1 MSRKATIDN
10 LFARKTEG
18 GTSAVADPGRVRTGA
33 IAAMGTSLKE
43 LTESALSASKMQEQ
57 LESGDAV
64 IEIDPADVDASMVND
79 RLVAEIDPD
88 FDDLVESIR
97 NSGQQVPIL
106 VRPNP
111 ASPARYQ
118 IAYGRRRMRAAAK
131 IGAKVRAIVKEM
143 TDSELVIAQGK
154 ENLDRKDLSFIEKA
168 MFARQLEEQGFE
180 RLVIM
185 AALSTDK
192 GDLSRYITVAKT
204 IPQDVVQAIGPAGKA
219 GRARWI
225 ALGEKLATGSAPV
238 RRTLQSEEFK
248 KLDSDGRFA
257 MLFNSLTERRAS
269 SAQPWVND
277 RGQKAGQVEQKSDRV
292 VVTIDERV
300 VPDFGSYLA
309 GRLDELY
316 AEFLKRKEDR
326 AA

>member
-1 MSRKATIDN
+1 MSRKATIDT
-10 LFARKTEG
+10 LFLGKASG
-18 GTSAVADPGRVRTGA
+18 GVSAASDPGRVRTGA

-57 LESGDAV
+57 LENGDAV
-64 IEIDPADVDASMVND
+64 IEIEPSDIDASMVND
-79 RLVAEIDPD
+79 RLIAEIDPD
-88 FDDLVESIR
+88 FDELVESIR
-97 NSGQQVPIL
+97 GSGQQVPIL

-111 ASPARYQ
+111 SAPSRYQ
-118 IAYGRRRMRAAAK
+118 IAYGRRRMRAAVK
-131 IGAKVRAIVKEM
+131 LGAKVRAIVRDM

-180 RLVIM
+180 RPVIM

-225 ALGEKLATGSAPV
+225 ALGEKLSTGSAPIK
-238 RRTLQSEEFK
+238 RTLQSEEFK
-248 KLDSDGRFA
+248 ALDSDGRFA
-257 MLFNSLTERRAS
+257 MLFNTLTERRAS
-269 SAQPWVND
+269 TAQPWVTD
-277 RGQKAGQVEQKSDRV
+277 RGQKAGQVEQRSDRV
-292 VVTIDERV
+292 VLTIDERV

-309 GRLDELY
+309 ERLDELY
-316 AEFLKRKEDR
+316 ADFLKRKEDR

>member
-1 MSRKATIDN
+1 MSRKATIDT
-10 LFARKTEG
+10 LFLGKAGG
-18 GTSAVADPGRVRTGA
+18 GTSAASDPGRVRTGA

-43 LTESALSASKMQEQ
+43 LTETALSASRMQEQ
-57 LESGDAV
+57 LENGDAV

-79 RLVAEIDPD
+79 RLIAEIDPD

-97 NSGQQVPIL
+97 GSGQQVPIL

-111 ASPARYQ
+111 ASSARYQ

-131 IGAKVRAIVKEM
+131 LGAKVRAIVREM
-143 TDSELVIAQGK
+143 TDAELVIAQGK

-180 RLVIM
+180 RPVIM

-204 IPQDVVQAIGPAGKA
+204 IPQDVVEAIGPASKA

-225 ALGEKLATGSAPV
+225 ALGEKLSTGSAPV
-238 RRTLQSEEFK
+238 KRTLHSAEFRA
-248 KLDSDGRFA
+248 LDSDARFA
-257 MLFNSLTERRAS
+257 MLFNALTERR
-269 SAQPWVND
+269 V
-277 RGQKAGQVEQKSDRV
+277 
-292 VVTIDERV
+292 
-300 VPDFGSYLA
+300 
-309 GRLDELY
+309 
-316 AEFLKRKEDR
+316 
-326 AA
+326 

>member
-10 LFARKTEG
+10 LFLGKATG
-18 GTSAVADPGRVRTGA
+18 GTSAASDPGRVRTGA

-43 LTESALSASKMQEQ
+43 LTETALSASKMQEQ

-64 IEIDPADVDASMVND
+64 IEIDPADIDASMVTD

-88 FDDLVESIR
+88 FDELVESIR
-97 NSGQQVPIL
+97 GSGQQVPIL

-111 ASPARYQ
+111 SAPSRFQ

-131 IGAKVRAIVKEM
+131 IGTKVRAIVREM

-180 RLVIM
+180 RPVIM

-225 ALGEKLATGSAPV
+225 ALGEKLSTGSAPIK
-238 RRTLQSEEFK
+238 RTLQSEEFK
-248 KLDSDGRFA
+248 ALDSDGRFV
-257 MLFNSLTERRAS
+257 MLLNALTERRVS
-269 SAQPWVND
+269 TAQPWVTD

-292 VVTIDERV
+292 VLTIDERV
-300 VPDFGSYLA
+300 VPEFGSYLA

-316 AEFLKRKEDR
+316 AEFLARKEDR

>member
-10 LFARKTEG
+10 LFARKSESG
-18 GTSAVADPGRVRTGA
+18 GTAATDPGRVRTGA

-43 LTESALSASKMQEQ
+43 LTETALSASKMQEQ
-57 LESGDAV
+57 IESGDAV
-64 IEIDPADVDASMVND
+64 IEIDPADVDASMVTD
-79 RLVAEIDPD
+79 RLVAEIDPE
-88 FDDLVESIR
+88 FDELVESIR
-97 NSGQQVPIL
+97 TSGQQVPIL

-111 ASPARYQ
+111 AFPARYQ

-131 IGAKVRAIVKEM
+131 IGSKVRAIIRDM
-143 TDSELVIAQGK
+143 TDAELVIAQGK

-180 RLVIM
+180 RPVIM

-204 IPQDVVQAIGPAGKA
+204 IPQDVVEAIGPASKA

-225 ALGEKLATGSAPV
+225 ALGEKLSTGSAPV
-238 RRTLQSEEFK
+238 KRTLHSAEFRA
-248 KLDSDGRFA
+248 LDSDARFA
-257 MLFNSLTERRAS
+257 MLFNSLTERRVS
-269 SAQPWVND
+269 TAQPWVND
-277 RGQKAGQVEQKSDRV
+277 RGQKAGQVEKKSDRV

-316 AEFLKRKEDR
+316 ADFLKRKEDH

>member
-1 MSRKATIDN
+1 MSRRATIDN
-10 LFARKTEG
+10 LFLGKTAG
-18 GTSAVADPGRVRTGA
+18 GASAASDPGRVRTGA

-43 LTESALSASKMQEQ
+43 LTASALSASRMQEQ
-57 LESGDAV
+57 LENGDAV

-79 RLVAEIDPD
+79 RLISEIDPD
-88 FDDLVESIR
+88 FDELVESLR
-97 NSGQQVPIL
+97 VSGQQVPIL
-106 VRPNP
+106 VRP
-111 ASPARYQ
+111 SPSAAGRYQ

-131 IGAKVRAIVKEM
+131 LGIKIKAIVREM
-143 TDSELVIAQGK
+143 TDAELVIAQGK

-180 RLVIM
+180 RPVIM

-204 IPQDVVQAIGPAGKA
+204 IPQDVVKAIGPASKA

-225 ALGEKLATGSAPV
+225 ALGGKLSVRATPV
-238 RRTLQSEEFK
+238 TRTLQSAEFK
-248 KLDSDGRFA
+248 ALDSDGRFA
-257 MLFNSLTERRAS
+257 LLFSSITERRVAT
-269 SAQPWVND
+269 AQPWVND
-277 RGQKAGQVEQKSDRV
+277 RGQKAGQVEQRSEKV

-300 VPDFGSYLA
+300 VPDFGNYLA

-316 AEFLKRKEDR
+316 ADFLKRKEEQ

>member
-1 MSRKATIDN
+1 MSRKSTIDH
-10 LFARKTEG
+10 LFARKSEG
-18 GTSAVADPGRVRTGA
+18 NGSAATDPGRVRTGA

-43 LTESALSASKMQEQ
+43 LTETALSASRMQEQ
-57 LESGDAV
+57 IESGDTV
-64 IEIDPADVDASMVND
+64 VEIDPSDIDASMVTD

-97 NSGQQVPIL
+97 TSGQQVPIL
-106 VRPNP
+106 VRANP

-131 IGAKVRAIVKEM
+131 IGTKVRAIIRNM
-143 TDSELVIAQGK
+143 TDAELVIAQGK

-180 RLVIM
+180 RPVIM

-192 GDLSRYITVAKT
+192 GDLSRYLSVAKT
-204 IPQDVVQAIGPAGKA
+204 IPEDVVQAIGPAGKA

-225 ALGEKLATGSAPV
+225 ALVEKLSTGSDSV
-238 RRTLQSEEFK
+238 KRTITSDDFR
-248 KLDSDGRFA
+248 KLGSDARFA
-257 MLFNSLTERRAS
+257 MLFNTLTERRAPI
-269 SAQPWVND
+269 AQTWVND

-300 VPDFGSYLA
+300 VPDFGIYLA

>member
-10 LFARKTEG
+10 LFARK
-18 GTSAVADPGRVRTGA
+18 SDAPSAAVADPGRVRTGA

-64 IEIDPADVDASMVND
+64 IEIDPTDVDASMVND

-97 NSGQQVPIL
+97 SSGQQVPIL

-111 ASPARYQ
+111 SAPSRYQ
-118 IAYGRRRMRAAAK
+118 IAYGRRRMRAAAQ
-131 IGAKVRAIVKEM
+131 IGIKVRAIIKEM

-168 MFARQLEEQGFE
+168 MFAWQLEAQGFD
-180 RLVIM
+180 RPVIM

-192 GDLSRYITVAKT
+192 GDLSRYITVAKA

-225 ALGEKLATGSAPV
+225 ALGEKLAAGSAPV
-238 RRTLQSEEFK
+238 KRALQSDEFK
-248 KLDSDGRFA
+248 RLDSDGRFS
-257 MLFNSLTERRAS
+257 MLFNSLTERRLS
-269 SAQPWVND
+269 IAQPWVND
-277 RGQKAGQVEQKSDRV
+277 RGQKAGQVEQRSDRV

-316 AEFLKRKEDR
+316 AEFLKRKEGR